1 MDASGECIIELP
13 DYWSA
18 MVDDYTV
25 QLTPYGPYHVHIVEK
40 TKEYVK
46 VASSRVR
53 IGYEFDYYIV
63 GSRME
68 IEVVQDG

>member
-1 MDASGECIIELP
+1 
-13 DYWSA
+13 
-18 MVDDYTV
+18 V

-53 IGYEFDYYIV
+53 IGYKFDYYIV
-63 GSRME
+63 GSREE